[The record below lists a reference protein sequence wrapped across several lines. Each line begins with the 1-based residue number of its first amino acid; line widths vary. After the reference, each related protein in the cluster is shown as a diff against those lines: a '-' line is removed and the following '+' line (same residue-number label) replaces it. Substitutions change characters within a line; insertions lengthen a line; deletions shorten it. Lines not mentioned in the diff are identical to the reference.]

1 MEQSQRRSGPARDR
15 LSGRGLAKPAITA
28 AALVAAIGG
37 FLSYENQY
45 VSDDTAVPSP
55 ISCAGHS
62 TSTPDC
68 LSPETIAAPVPQE
81 IEGMDR
87 QNRPEVGY
95 PPDTRE
101 RSPRRA
107 WQQPDR
113 ASVLVPG
120 HTLVELCAGSPTL
133 AVSHCQAHTT
143 GDLHALAAAG
153 GNTDEEEGSSIS
165 GHVLSAEGQSLEGV
179 SVVAL
184 PDRLEDDSIKV
195 TEQLRFWTVTDSVGA
210 YSFSGLPAGEYT
222 IRSARQGPYQP
233 ARVSARTG
241 VDYADLVMN
250 RNLELIVG
258 GQVVGNF
265 GEPIEGATVFPA
277 LLGQP
282 SVQTGLDGRF
292 ELPLSIKPEVASLTL
307 RFRMA
312 GYREQSARIKLGG
325 YPDSTTEE
333 VRVVM
338 DTVQSWTSLEGMVT
352 DDAGEPLVGRRVELW
367 PKQGRQTQSTT
378 TDGAGRYAFS
388 FVEAPADYRLVV
400 TGGDGFKDVGKEV
413 YVTTQMNDVDLIA
426 NAYQAG
432 TVTGQ
437 LANQDGTPIADFQLV
452 LRHVESYEPNAV
464 VSTDSLGYFEIPE
477 APSGELV
484 ISSLSSPAVLVKGLE
499 LRPGERKHLPLVLD
513 WGGHSIQ
520 GQVVDPGGNPVP
532 ASRVILNW
540 SHRDELLN
548 TQATR
553 RTATDSHGRF
563 AFSNLGPGP
572 HSIKVD
578 APGFLGVDI
587 DHDLSRQGYDLTVRL
602 N

>member
-15 LSGRGLAKPAITA
+15 LSGRRLAKPAITI
-28 AALVAAIGG
+28 AALVAAVGG
-37 FLSYENQY
+37 FLLFDNRHDADE
-45 VSDDTAVPSP
+45 TAAPSP
-55 ISCAGHS
+55 VSCDGHS
-62 TSTPDC
+62 TSTLDC
-68 LSPETIAAPVPQE
+68 LSSGTTAASMQPAVEGIDQQNPQE
-81 IEGMDR
+81 VR
-87 QNRPEVGY
+87 H
-95 PPDTRE
+95 PPDTRD

-107 WQQPDR
+107 WQQQDQ
-113 ASVLVPG
+113 AAVLVPG
-120 HTLVELCAGSPTL
+120 RTLVELCASTPAI

-153 GNTDEEEGSSIS
+153 GNKDDEEGFSIS
-165 GHVLSAEGQSLEGV
+165 GHVLSSEGQSLEGV

-184 PDRLEDDSIKV
+184 PDRLEDDSITV

-222 IRSARQGPYQP
+222 IRSARQDTYQP

-250 RNLELIVG
+250 RNLELVVE

-265 GEPIEGATVFPA
+265 GEPIDGATVFPA

-292 ELPLSIKPEVASLTL
+292 ELPLSVKPEVASLTL

-312 GYREQSARIKLGG
+312 GYREQSTRIRIGG
-325 YPDSTTEE
+325 YPESTTEE

-338 DTVQSWTSLEGMVT
+338 DTVKSWTSLEGIVT
-352 DDAGEPLVGRRVELW
+352 DDAGDPLAGRRVELW
-367 PKQGRQTQSTT
+367 PKHGRQTQSTM
-378 TDGAGRYAFS
+378 TDKAGRYAFS
-388 FVEAPADYRLVV
+388 FVEAPADYRIVV
-400 TGGDGFKDVGKEV
+400 TGGDGFRDVGQEV
-413 YVTTQMNDVDLIA
+413 HVTTRMHEVELVA
-426 NAYQAG
+426 HAYQAG

-452 LRHVESYEPNAV
+452 LRHIESNEPNAI

-484 ISSLSSPAVLVKGLE
+484 ISSLSTPAVLVKGLE
-499 LRPGERKHLPLVLD
+499 LKPGERKDLPLVLD

-520 GQVVDPGGNPVP
+520 GQVVDPRGNPVP

-572 HSIKVD
+572 HSLKVD